1 MLHVL
6 PGGSVLLLI
15 PALLAL
21 IVALA
26 RGGSL
31 RYLAELPVRG
41 SGFIVASFAIQVL
54 LYLPPLRNSTLA
66 AHWGG
71 AIYVAAMALALFG
84 ALRNW
89 RLGGAVRLA
98 TLGLAL
104 NATVIA
110 CNGGYMP
117 VNAAAMRAVQGET
130 EVRVIADTHLYGN
143 TRLAGA
149 STRLAALSD
158 VIPVRLPGGTGNVYS
173 VGDVLL
179 AAGVALLV
187 YRTTRGAFS
196 NHQQTSSLD
205 TTPLQA

>member
-1 MLHVL
+1 
-6 PGGSVLLLI
+6 VLLLI
-15 PALLAL
+15 PAVLALLA
-21 IVALA
+21 ALA

-41 SGFIVASFAIQVL
+41 SALIAASFAIQVL
-54 LYLPPLRNSTLA
+54 LYLPPLRDSALA
-66 AHWGG
+66 GRWGG
-71 AIYVAAMALALFG
+71 AIYLAALALALVG
-84 ALRNW
+84 ALRNR

-117 VNAAAMRAVQGET
+117 VNAAAMRAVRGDGA
-130 EVRVIADTHLYGN
+130 VRVIADTRLYGN

-158 VIPVRLPGGTGNVYS
+158 VIPVRLPGGAGNVYS

-187 YRTTRGAFS
+187 YRTTRGAFADTDS
-196 NHQQTSSLD
+196 GQAALAD
-205 TTPLQA
+205 TTPLRA